1 MRKRK
6 VWISALLIVA
16 LAFGCMSVV
25 GCGDA
30 ENKQSEAQAKDVT
43 AEVNE
48 EFDLYTLSTEPYT
61 EFEIAKGGKKYPVT
75 SSVFRFPET
84 GVYSVRVGDT
94 GRWRITVVDTTAPV
108 AHILGDYSRI
118 VEGSVIDLSD
128 IRIKDNGDDS
138 VTDYSFKVVCG
149 EEEIEIADNKFAAM
163 TRGEYTLTV
172 TAKDGTGNDGTTEKK
187 FTVYPAEPIK
197 ANGKTDQFVAA
208 GTKIE
213 LGEHGIENYLT
224 VAPLKAEHSTFTYD
238 KVLKNGVVQ
247 QSTGGA
253 PASFIVEENDI
264 WEVFVT
270 YKDDDGCESKSYM
283 QFADSALS
291 GHFISLNDRAWDV
304 VYANANQLFLSP
316 AGGSWQNGY
325 IDLYNISK
333 YEIMRDEYGKTSVRA
348 WYRSGFEFTVHP
360 VAGKLPKMIASLRI
374 GGEIENDATLCSI
387 RITSAPKVTWKTD
400 GVYNEQNTKTGSRDE
415 FTQIYASELKYG
427 RVDGVDS
434 NLFGDRTVWE
444 SNTETLYLEIDKIIL
459 WE

>member
-1 MRKRK
+1 MRKTK
-6 VWISALLIVA
+6 FGISMLLSVIFV
-16 LAFGCMSVV
+16 FGCISLV
-25 GCGDA
+25 GCG
-30 ENKQSEAQAKDVT
+30 EKTVVPEKDVT

-61 EFEIAKGGKKYPVT
+61 EFEIAKGDKKYFVT

-94 GRWRITVVDTTAPV
+94 GRWRVTVADTTAPV
-108 AHILGDYSRI
+108 AHIIGDYSHI
-118 VEGSVIDLSD
+118 AEGSVIDLSD

-138 VTDYSFKVVCG
+138 VTDYSFKVMCG
-149 EEEIEIADNKFAAM
+149 EDEIEVDDNKFTAM
-163 TRGEYTLTV
+163 TRGDYTLTV
-172 TAKDGTGNDGTTEKK
+172 TAKDSVGNEGTTEKK

-208 GTKIE
+208 GTQIE
-213 LGEHGIENYLT
+213 LAEHGIENYLT
-224 VAPLKAEHSTFTYD
+224 VASLKAESSTFTYD
-238 KVLKNGVVQ
+238 KVLKNGVAQ
-247 QSTGGA
+247 QNVTT
-253 PASFIVEENDI
+253 FTVDENDI

-270 YKDDDGCESKSYM
+270 YHDDDGCESKTYI

-291 GHFISLNDRAWDV
+291 GHFISLNDSLWDV

-333 YEIMRDEYGKTSVRA
+333 YEVMRDEYGKTSVRA

-360 VAGKLPKMIASLRI
+360 VAGKLSKMIASVRV
-374 GGEIENDATLCSI
+374 GGDIDSDATLCSLQ
-387 RITSAPKVTWKTD
+387 ITSAPKVTWKTD
-400 GVYNEQNTKTGSRDE
+400 GVYNEQNTKTGNRDA
-415 FTQIYASELKYG
+415 FTQIYAPELKYG
-427 RVDGVDS
+427 RSDGVD
-434 NLFGDRTVWE
+434 NNIFGDRTVWE